1 MILKSFPYN
10 PGNSKERLKVKK
22 GDLVKLRPGTAEG
35 NEKSVG
41 IGLIIKEGKDDWNKE
56 FVYIQWLK
64 SDGKPWFRY
73 KEEVEVVS
81 EKEWDK
87 GKL

>member
-1 MILKSFPYN
+1 M
-10 PGNSKERLKVKK
+10 KK

-35 NEKSVG
+35 DEKSV
-41 IGLIIKEGKDDWNKE
+41 
-56 FVYIQWLK
+56 
-64 SDGKPWFRY
+64 GKPWFRY
-73 KEEVEVVS
+73 KDEVELVS